1 MNDTDEFVKP
11 LLGTKYGAL
20 ISAIQWLLLLLL
32 LLLLLI
38 IPICQTSKNNYVRTA
53 VVPKPQL

>member
-32 LLLLLI
+32 LI